1 MTKTFGIGAEKRG
14 KKLLKITSELRFIII
29 LVKKRKELVSV
40 LHTIVEVLDLNAE
53 MAAVVMLVVQMAKL
67 SSIK

>member
-40 LHTIVEVLDLNAE
+40 LHAIVEVLDLNAE